1 MQQPKEYI
9 AVCKEF
15 QQLFNLSF
23 PAYVYKLFIVL
34 GRVTIDIIALDDTL
48 HQMFG
53 NYEEQGKSMK
63 DIITEKDGEKAAK
76 LIQEML

>member
-15 QQLFNLSF
+15 QQLFNLPF
-23 PAYVYKLFIVL
+23 PAYVDKLFIVL
-34 GRVTIDIIALDDTL
+34 RRVTIDIIALDDTL